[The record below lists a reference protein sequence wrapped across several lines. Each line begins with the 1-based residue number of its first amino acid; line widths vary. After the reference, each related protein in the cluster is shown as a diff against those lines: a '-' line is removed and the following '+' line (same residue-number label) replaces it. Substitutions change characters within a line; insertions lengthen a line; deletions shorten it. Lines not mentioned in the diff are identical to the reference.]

1 MVATLM
7 KNKNKSG
14 KLQSSINITT
24 LFTDIGEVLLTN
36 GWSHESRKLAANE
49 FHLDFDVFETRHA
62 IAFETHELGKLTMN
76 EYLDM
81 AVFYEPR
88 HFSKDEFRKFMF
100 DQSKPYSEM
109 IALIKDL
116 KKSYGL
122 KVVAVSNEARELNA
136 YRIQKFKL
144 ADFIDFF
151 VSSTYVH
158 IRKPDPDI
166 YKLAL
171 DMAQVQP
178 SEVIYIDDVCV
189 FVNIAERLGIRGIC
203 HVNYETTCQKLKSF
217 GLEQR

>member
-76 EYLDM
+76 EYLNM

-116 KKSYGL
+116 KKS
-122 KVVAVSNEARELNA
+122 
-136 YRIQKFKL
+136 
-144 ADFIDFF
+144 
-151 VSSTYVH
+151 
-158 IRKPDPDI
+158 
-166 YKLAL
+166 
-171 DMAQVQP
+171 
-178 SEVIYIDDVCV
+178 
-189 FVNIAERLGIRGIC
+189 
-203 HVNYETTCQKLKSF
+203 
-217 GLEQR
+217 